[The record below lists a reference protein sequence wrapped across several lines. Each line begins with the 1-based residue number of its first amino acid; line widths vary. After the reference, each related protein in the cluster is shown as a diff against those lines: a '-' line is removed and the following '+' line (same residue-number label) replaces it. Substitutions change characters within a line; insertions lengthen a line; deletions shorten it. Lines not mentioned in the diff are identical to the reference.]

1 MIFWVDSG
9 RLSVSFPLTPADGSS
24 NISLVLKNRCFV
36 VTSEWGLV
44 DGEKRKKS
52 YFLEAKP
59 ETEISSLVDLLP
71 DFLRWIFSPRSLCVP
86 DDTGMCAHGANR
98 SSITIP
104 TVITYYAHSLHTRS
118 LGVNKAEIIYTH
130 ISPSTKSI
138 IHSTSW
144 SLLLPRWFSTL
155 STSSPPWQR

>member
-1 MIFWVDSG
+1 MNG
-9 RLSVSFPLTPADGSS
+9 
-24 NISLVLKNRCFV
+24 
-36 VTSEWGLV
+36 GLA

-71 DFLRWIFSPRSLCVP
+71 DFLRWIFSPRALWLP
-86 DDTGMCAHGANR
+86 DDTSMCAHGANR

-118 LGVNKAEIIYTH
+118 LGVNKAEIIYTYIPLH
-130 ISPSTKSI
+130 KEYYSFHVLVSSPSKVVFHTVDV
-138 IHSTSW
+138 
-144 SLLLPRWFSTL
+144 FSALATL
-155 STSSPPWQR
+155 EG